1 MRYFVFSDLHGSA
14 SALKKA
20 LALPS
25 FQKADRI
32 LLLGD
37 ILRGGYE
44 GASSEC
50 AALLKENKDRI
61 LAVRGNCDD
70 ESDAETLGFPLPE
83 FRGFSLGMHRVH
95 LSHRPQVFSFPPG
108 DIVMNGHTH
117 RKTLY
122 RDAGVIYVNPGSIA
136 YPRDGVAS
144 YAVMDE
150 NGIRLHALEDHS
162 VLLELHF

>member
-20 LALPS
+20 ISLSS
-25 FQKADRI
+25 FQEADRI

-37 ILRGGYE
+37 ILHGGYE
-44 GASSEC
+44 EASAEC
-50 AALLKENKDRI
+50 AALLRNHKDRI

-70 ESDAETLGFPLPE
+70 GSDVETLGFPLPE
-83 FRGFSLGMHRVH
+83 FRGLSFGMHRVH

-122 RDAGVIYVNPGSIA
+122 RDAGVIYLNPGSIA
-136 YPRDGVAS
+136 YPRDGIAS
-144 YAVMDE
+144 YATMDE
-150 NGIRLHALEDHS
+150 NGIRLHALEDDS
-162 VLLELHF
+162 ILQEMKF

>member
-20 LALPS
+20 IALPS

-37 ILRGGYE
+37 ILHGGYE
-44 GASSEC
+44 GASAEC
-50 AALLKENKDRI
+50 AGLLKENKDRI
-61 LAVRGNCDD
+61 LAVRGNCD
-70 ESDAETLGFPLPE
+70 LPE

-162 VLLELHF
+162 VLLELNF

>member
-1 MRYFVFSDLHGSA
+1 MFSDLHGSA
-14 SALKKA
+14 SALKKVIS
-20 LALPS
+20 LAS
-25 FQKADRI
+25 FQEADRI

-37 ILRGGYE
+37 ILHGGYE
-44 GASSEC
+44 ETCSIC
-50 AALLKENKDRI
+50 AALLRNHKDRI

-70 ESDAETLGFPLPE
+70 ESDAEALGFPLPE

-162 VLLELHF
+162 VLLELNF